1 MGVCSIR
8 IGGFLLKVFEDLLN
22 DRWVLNAGN
31 HLDLSATVF
40 TNFNVDIEDSFEPL
54 HDFHGWNE
62 CRLCMEQKPVQV
74 VARCRSSV
82 LLSSQRLPGGAD
94 LFGFLPRF
102 AGVT

>member
-1 MGVCSIR
+1 MGGIAVGR
-8 IGGFLLKVFEDLLN
+8 FLLKVFEDLLN
-22 DRWVLNAGN
+22 DRWVFNAGN
-31 HLDLSATVF
+31 DFDVTPAVLTDF
-40 TNFNVDIEDSFEPL
+40 DIDIEDAFEPL

-74 VARCRSSV
+74 VARCRSSG
-82 LLSSQRLPGGAD
+82 LLSSQPLPGGAD